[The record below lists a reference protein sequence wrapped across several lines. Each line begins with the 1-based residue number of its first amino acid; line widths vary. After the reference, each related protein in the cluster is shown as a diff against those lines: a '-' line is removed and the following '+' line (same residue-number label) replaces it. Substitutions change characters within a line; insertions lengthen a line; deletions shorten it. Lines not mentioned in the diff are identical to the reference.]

1 MVMTG
6 AIEEVAGL
14 LGIKPGKERP
24 ASAFDVIERIEGG
37 LPVAVLDRVSR
48 SIAPTDANFK
58 YRIVSRATLDRRRK
72 SEARRLSAE
81 ESERLARIAKLWAF
95 ARAVWGS
102 DEEARDFLFRPHML
116 LEGRQPIEVA
126 VKTEIGARL
135 VEDILGRLEHG
146 SAV

>member
-1 MVMTG
+1 
-6 AIEEVAGL
+6 
-14 LGIKPGKERP
+14 
-24 ASAFDVIERIEGG
+24 
-37 LPVAVLDRVSR
+37 VSR

-58 YRIVSRATLDRRRK
+58 YRVVSRATLDRRRK
-72 SEARRLSAE
+72 SEGKRLSPE

-95 ARAVWGS
+95 AREVWRS
-102 DEEARDFLFRPHML
+102 DEEARAFLFRPHML

-135 VEDILGRLEHG
+135 VEDILGRLEYG